1 MNIRKCVVKAQSM
14 LEYSVAVI
22 IVIAVFMAMG
32 AYYKKSLQGKYRQAG
47 DVLGGGSHFT
57 PP

>member
-1 MNIRKCVVKAQSM
+1 MRRDNSAQSI
-14 LEYSVAVI
+14 LEYLVAVI
-22 IVIAVFMAMG
+22 LVVAVFMAMG

-47 DVLGGGSHFT
+47 DVLGGGSNFT